1 MEPNEVHEMHEHAE
15 HAEHNPSLKP
25 VTITMSILAV
35 LVATVT
41 LLGHRAHTH
50 ELLMQAKANDAW
62 SYYNTKSV
70 RVASY
75 EVGESMVEVVTPKD
89 EHTAEAVE
97 AKLKEKLEKWNKD
110 LPDLQKEAKNLDKE
124 VELEAAKADR
134 FDLGEVLLE
143 IALIMT
149 SITLMTQ
156 QRLFWIF
163 GILLGLAGIL
173 GAASAYLIH

>member
-25 VTITMSILAV
+25 VTLTMSVLAV

-41 LLGHRAHTH
+41 LLSHRAHT
-50 ELLMQAKANDAW
+50 EEGLKQTKANDAW
-62 SYYNTKSV
+62 SYYNTKTG

-75 EVGESMVEVVTPKD
+75 EANEIMLSAVTTKNQESSDSALKSY
-89 EHTAEAVE
+89 
-97 AKLKEKLEKWNKD
+97 KEKLDKWNKD
-110 LPDLQKEAKNLDKE
+110 LPEQMEKAKTLDEEAE
-124 VELEAAKADR
+124 VVGRRADR

-149 SITLMTQ
+149 SITLLTGH
-156 QRLFWIF
+156 RGFVLT
-163 GILLGLAGIL
+163 GVDR
-173 GAASAYLIH
+173 